1 MGEKLRRILP
11 KVATSTSLLGSF
23 TCRKFTTWD
32 RRLYFPSEG
41 RRAQDFFARKIR
53 RLRPGLNP
61 RTRVPKASTLTSR
74 PPKPL
79 YLRYSRPE
87 LLRRFTPP
95 VMLHRID
102 WSIISAFRRA
112 EGSSYS
118 GVKQSKNTEQMHPY
132 DKGTATVRNF
142 DNNVY
147 LQDYTAYYPIR
158 LESSEKPF

>member
-1 MGEKLRRILP
+1 
-11 KVATSTSLLGSF
+11 
-23 TCRKFTTWD
+23 
-32 RRLYFPSEG
+32 
-41 RRAQDFFARKIR
+41 
-53 RLRPGLNP
+53 
-61 RTRVPKASTLTSR
+61 
-74 PPKPL
+74 
-79 YLRYSRPE
+79 

-158 LESSEKPF
+158 LESSEKPFWQPQNSRTDYLTRLFSLVLLGRLKTARHSDNRP